1 MILQV
6 LTGDKTMRTTLIL
19 VVSLFSTTLWAENI
33 STPSGLWNTVDDTT
47 GEVRSTVK
55 VTVEKDRLFGTIME
69 VHDPLEKNPTCD
81 KCKGELKD
89 LPVIGMQV
97 INGLTLKND
106 VWKRGTLFDPESGKE
121 YKGEVWLEGEYLMV
135 RGYVGFSTALNNGK
149 RKSKIKTIK
158 HLYGICAA

>member
-19 VVSLFSTTLWAENI
+19 LVSLFSTTLWAENI

-89 LPVIGMQV
+89 LPIIGMRV

-121 YKGEVWLEGEYLMV
+121 YKGEVWLEGDHLMV
-135 RGYVGFSTALNNGK
+135 RGYVGFFYRTQQWHK
-149 RKSKIKTIK
+149 KIENKND
-158 HLYGICAA
+158 

>member
-19 VVSLFSTTLWAENI
+19 LISLFSTTLWAENI

-55 VTVEKDRLFGTIME
+55 VTVEKDRLFGTIIE

-89 LPVIGMQV
+89 LPI
-97 INGLTLKND
+97 
-106 VWKRGTLFDPESGKE
+106 
-121 YKGEVWLEGEYLMV
+121 
-135 RGYVGFSTALNNGK
+135 
-149 RKSKIKTIK
+149 
-158 HLYGICAA
+158 